1 MGTKG
6 LKRRRLLAAWGGG
19 MLAGLAKAVPAGAQ
33 EAYPTKPVR
42 IVVPFPAGGAT
53 DIIARL
59 IAQKLSEALGQ
70 PFIVD
75 NRPGAGGNI
84 GAAIVA
90 QSPPDGYTLLMGSPG
105 TQAVNAHLYDKPGYD
120 GIKDFEPISLV
131 VKAPNLLVV
140 HPSFP
145 AKTLAELIAYA
156 KKNPGLT
163 YGHTSNG
170 GTKHLAGELLRLKAD
185 IDIVPVAYKGSA
197 PMMTDVIGGHLP
209 VAFDDLIT
217 SLQHVQNGSL
227 RALAI
232 TGTTRWPSVP
242 DVPRVMEL
250 GGKFA
255 DYDVTAWY
263 GLLAPAKTPVAI
275 VDKLSAIIV
284 DALKDKALR
293 DDLYAKGVEP
303 IGSSPQ
309 AYADFIAQEYKRWGE
324 VIRRSGI
331 KLT

>member
-1 MGTKG
+1 MAMHRLSRRQALVGTSSALLMG
-6 LKRRRLLAAWGGG
+6 LAAGS
-19 MLAGLAKAVPAGAQ
+19 AGAQ
-33 EAYPTKPVR
+33 TAYPTKPVK
-42 IVVPFPAGGAT
+42 IIIPFPAGGAT
-53 DIIARL
+53 DILARL

-75 NRPGAGGNI
+75 SKPGAGGNI
-84 GAAIVA
+84 GAAFVA
-90 QSPPDGYTLLMGSPG
+90 QSPPDGYTLLMGAPG
-105 TQAVNAHLYDKPGYD
+105 IHAVNAHLYDKPGYD

-140 HPSFP
+140 HPSLP
-145 AKTLAELIAYA
+145 VKTLSEFIEYA
-156 KKNPGLT
+156 KKNPGLR

-185 IDIVPVAYKGSA
+185 IDIVPVAYKGGA
-197 PMMTDVIGGHLP
+197 PMMTDLIGGHLQ
-209 VAFDDLIT
+209 VAFDDLMT
-217 SLQHVQNGSL
+217 SLQHVNNGTL

-232 TGTTRWPSVP
+232 TGATRWPSVP

-250 GGKFA
+250 GGVFA

-275 VDKLSAIIV
+275 VDKLSAIIAT
-284 DALKDKALR
+284 ALKDKTLR
-293 DDLYAKGVEP
+293 DELYAKGVEP
-303 IGSSPQ
+303 IGSTPKQ
-309 AYADFIAQEYKRWGE
+309 FQDFIAEEYKRWGD
-324 VIRRSGI
+324 VVKRAGI

>member
-1 MGTKG
+1 MGK
-6 LKRRRLLAAWGGG
+6 KRLSRRHVMAVWGGG
-19 MLAGLAKAVPAGAQ
+19 MLAGVAGVGPAGAQ
-33 EAYPTKPVR
+33 PAYPTKPVK
-42 IVVPFPAGGAT
+42 IVVPFPAAGAT
-53 DIIARL
+53 DILARL
-59 IAQKLSEALGQ
+59 MAQKLSDALGQ

-75 NRPGAGGNI
+75 NKPGAGGNI

-105 TQAVNAHLYDKPGYD
+105 THAVNAHLYDKPGYD

-140 HPSFP
+140 NPGFP
-145 AKTLAELIAYA
+145 AKTLVEFIEYA
-156 KKNPGLT
+156 KKNPGLN

-170 GTKHLAGELLRLKAD
+170 GTKHLAGELLRLKAG
-185 IDIVPVAYKGSA
+185 INIVPVAYKGSA
-197 PMMTDVIGGHLP
+197 PMMTDLMGGHLQI
-209 VAFDDLIT
+209 AFDDLIT
-217 SLQHVQNGSL
+217 SQQHVQNGSL

-232 TGTTRWPSVP
+232 TGMSRWPTVP

-250 GGKFA
+250 GGAFA

-263 GLLAPAKTPVAI
+263 GLLAPARTPMAI
-275 VDKLSAIIV
+275 IDKLNAV
-284 DALKDKALR
+284 VVGALKDKTLR
-293 DDLYAKGVEP
+293 DDLLGKGVEP

-309 AYADFIAQEYKRWGE
+309 EFKAFILEEYNRWGD
-324 VIRRSGI
+324 VVKRAGI

>member
-6 LKRRRLLAAWGGG
+6 LSRRRLATAVGGG
-19 MLAGLAKAVPAGAQ
+19 LLAGLAGSGAARAQ
-33 EAYPTKPVR
+33 GAYPTKTVR

-59 IAQKLSEALGQ
+59 IAQKLTAALGQ
-70 PFIVD
+70 TFIVD
-75 NRPGAGGNI
+75 NKPGAGGNI
-84 GAAIVA
+84 GAALVA
-90 QSPPDGYTLLMGSPG
+90 QSAPDGYTLLMGSPG
-105 TQAVNAHLYDKPGYD
+105 TQAVNGHLYDKPGYD
-120 GIKDFEPISLV
+120 GIKDFDPISLV

-145 AKTLAELIAYA
+145 PRTLAEFIDHA
-156 KKNPGLT
+156 KKNPGIS

-185 IDIVPVAYKGSA
+185 INIVPVAYKGSA
-197 PMMTDVIGGHLP
+197 PMMADLIAGHLP
-209 VAFDDLIT
+209 MGFDDLIT
-217 SLQHVQNGSL
+217 SMQHVTNGSL

-232 TGTTRWPSVP
+232 TGRSRWPGVS

-250 GGKFA
+250 GGAFA

-263 GLLAPAKTPVAI
+263 GLLAPAKTPTAA
-275 VDKLSAIIV
+275 VDKNHAVIV
-284 DALKDKALR
+284 DALKDKALH
-293 DDLYAKGVEP
+293 DDLFAKGVEP

-309 AYADFIAQEYKRWGE
+309 EFQAFIAEEYKRWGE
-324 VIRRSGI
+324 VVRRSGI
-331 KLT
+331 KMG

>member
-1 MGTKG
+1 MTGNK
-6 LKRRRLLAAWGGG
+6 LNRRYV
-19 MLAGLAKAVPAGAQ
+19 MTVSAGAMFAGVAGAASSQ
-33 EAYPTKPVR
+33 AQADYPTKPVR

-59 IAQKLSEALGQ
+59 IAQKLTTALGQ
-70 PFIVD
+70 TFIVD
-75 NRPGAGGNI
+75 NKPGAGGNI
-84 GAAIVA
+84 GAALVA
-90 QSPPDGYTLLMGSPG
+90 QAAPDGYTLLMGSPG
-105 TQAVNAHLYDKPGYD
+105 THAVNAHLYDKPGYD

-145 AKTLAELIAYA
+145 AKTLVEFIEYA
-156 KKNPGLT
+156 KKNPGVN

-185 IDIVPVAYKGSA
+185 INIVPVTYKGSA
-197 PMMTDVIGGHLP
+197 PMMSDLIGGHLK
-209 VAFDDLIT
+209 VAFDDLLT
-217 SLQHVQNGSL
+217 SLQHVNNGSI

-232 TGTTRWPSVP
+232 TGKSRWPSVP

-250 GGKFA
+250 GGVFS

-275 VDKLSAIIV
+275 VDKLGGLIAE
-284 DALKDKALR
+284 ALKDKTMR
-293 DDLYAKGVEP
+293 DELFAKGVEP
-303 IGSSPQ
+303 IGSSPKQ
-309 AYADFIAQEYKRWGE
+309 FQDFIADEYKRWGE
-324 VIRRSGI
+324 VVRRAGI

>member
-1 MGTKG
+1 MGENRMN
-6 LKRRRLLAAWGGG
+6 RRVFMAIWAGSALASTT
-19 MLAGLAKAVPAGAQ
+19 AVTPAYAQ
-33 EAYPTKPVR
+33 VAYPTKPVR

-59 IAQKLSEALGQ
+59 IAQKLSDALGQ

-75 NRPGAGGNI
+75 NKPGAGGNI

-105 TQAVNAHLYDKPGYD
+105 THAVNAHLYDKPGYD

-140 HPSFP
+140 TPSFP
-145 AKTLAELIAYA
+145 AKTLAEFIDYA
-156 KKNPGLT
+156 RKNPGLN

-170 GTKHLAGELLRLKAD
+170 GTKHLAGELLRLKAN
-185 IDIVPVAYKGSA
+185 INLVPVAYKGSA
-197 PMMTDVIGGHLP
+197 PMMTDLIGGHMQI
-209 VAFDDLIT
+209 AFDDLIT
-217 SLQHVQNGSL
+217 SQQHVQNGSL

-232 TGTTRWPSVP
+232 TGTSRWPTVP

-250 GGKFA
+250 GGVFA

-275 VDKLSAIIV
+275 VDKLSGIIAT
-284 DALKDKALR
+284 ALKDKTLR
-293 DDLYAKGVEP
+293 DALYAKGVEP
-303 IGSSPQ
+303 IGSTPKQ
-309 AYADFIAQEYKRWGE
+309 FADFIGEEYKRWGD
-324 VIRRSGI
+324 VVKRAGI